1 MLIDDLPRV
10 GLGTYS
16 DDDRDQWRENVRTA
30 LDVGYRHVDTAQG
43 YDNEQYVGA
52 GLRDADVDRSDVFLA
67 TKVSTANLAREDAL
81 ATTRESLDRLGVG
94 AVDLLYVH
102 WPHDT
107 YDPESTLSAFDRLH
121 GEGRIGHVG
130 LSNFTPELLDE
141 AMDVLDAP
149 VAAHQVE
156 CHPFLPQ
163 AELRAHAREHDYW
176 LVAYCPLAQGRVLDD
191 PVLGDIA
198 ENHDT
203 SPAAVSLAWLLSKD
217 NVAVI
222 PKASSREHMAA
233 NLAAR
238 DLELD
243 DDDIER
249 IDAIDRRERVID
261 PSWAP
266 WNR

>member
-1 MLIDDLPRV
+1 MPIDDLPRI
-10 GLGTYS
+10 GLGTFS
-16 DDDRDQWRENVRTA
+16 EDDRDQWRENVRTA

-52 GLRDADVDRSDVFLA
+52 GLVDADVDREDVFLA
-67 TKVSTANLAREDAL
+67 TKVSTANLAGEDVL
-81 ATTRESLDRLGVG
+81 ASTRESLDRLGVG
-94 AVDLLYVH
+94 VVDLLYVH

-107 YDPESTLSAFDRLH
+107 YDAESTLPALDRLRE
-121 GEGRIGHVG
+121 EGRVEHVG

-141 AMDVLDAP
+141 ALAELDAP

-163 AELRAHAREHDYW
+163 ERLRAHAREHDYW
-176 LVAYCPLAQGRVLDD
+176 LVAYCPLAKGGVLDD

-198 ENHDT
+198 EKHDT

-217 NVAVI
+217 NVAAV
-222 PKASSREHMAA
+222 PKASSREHMTA

-238 DLELD
+238 ELTLED
-243 DDDIER
+243 EDIDR

>member
-1 MLIDDLPRV
+1 MPIDDLPRV

-52 GLRDADVDRSDVFLA
+52 GLRDADVDRADVFLA

-107 YDPESTLSAFDRLH
+107 YEPESTLPAFDRLRD
-121 GEGRIGHVG
+121 EGRVGHVG

-141 AMDVLDAP
+141 AMGVLDAP

-198 ENHDT
+198 GKHDT

-243 DDDIER
+243 DEDLER

-261 PSWAP
+261 PSWAS